1 MKPKIENSRALRYL
15 LAGLITALGAFGGY
29 LYYSRIGCVDGTCP
43 ITGNPVISTL
53 YGGIIGLLLAGIF
66 VPGKKKPEL
75 PPEE

>member
-1 MKPKIENSRALRYL
+1 MKRKIQNSRALRYL
-15 LAGLITALGAFGGY
+15 LTGLLTALGALGGY
-29 LYYSRIGCVDGTCP
+29 LYYSRIGCVNGACP

-66 VPGKKKPEL
+66 VPGKKKKEL